1 MTRGAALLMLCAAP
15 WLHAWA
21 QAASAPLPDPPPA
34 IAATVPQLTP
44 RGAGSYR
51 WFGLH
56 VYDATLWTPAQAG
69 SLPDWSQPLALRLR
83 YARSLRGADI
93 ATRSV
98 DEIARLGLGTPAQQQ
113 DWLAR
118 MRALFPDVR
127 DGSTLSGVHLPGRGA
142 RFFHDDRLLGD
153 IADAEFSRAFFS
165 IWLHAE
171 TSAPALREALL
182 GRRP

>member
-1 MTRGAALLMLCAAP
+1 VTRSAALLTLCVAQ

-21 QAASAPLPDPPPA
+21 HAAPAALPDAPPA
-34 IAATVPQLTP
+34 IASTAPALTP

-56 VYDATLWTPAQAG
+56 VYDAVLWTPAQTTEQ
-69 SLPDWSQPLALRLR
+69 PDWSQPLALRLR
-83 YARSLRGADI
+83 YARTLRGTDI
-93 ATRSV
+93 AARSA
-98 DEIARLGLGTPAQQQ
+98 DEIARLGLGTPVQQQ

-127 DGSTLSGVHLPGRGA
+127 DGSTLAGVHLPGRGA
-142 RFFHDDRLLGD
+142 RFFHDDRLLGE

-165 IWLHAE
+165 IWLHAH

>member
-1 MTRGAALLMLCAAP
+1 MTRSAALLTLCAAQ

-21 QAASAPLPDPPPA
+21 HAAPAPLPDPPPA
-34 IAATVPQLTP
+34 IAATAPHLAP

-56 VYDATLWTPAQAG
+56 VYDATLWTPAQAK
-69 SLPDWSQPLALRLR
+69 SPPDWSQPLALRLR

-93 ATRSV
+93 ATRSA
-98 DEIARLGLGTPAQQQ
+98 DEIARLGLGTPAQRQ

-127 DGSTLSGVHLPGRGA
+127 DGSTLTGVHMPGLGA
-142 RFFHDDRLLGD
+142 RFFRDDLPLGE

-165 IWLHAE
+165 IWLHAD
-171 TSAPALREALL
+171 TSAPALREGLL
-182 GRRP
+182 GLRP

>member
-1 MTRGAALLMLCAAP
+1 MNRRGALLAVCAALC
-15 WLHAWA
+15 WGSWSL
-21 QAASAPLPDPPPA
+21 AATPLPDPPPA
-34 IAATVPQLTP
+34 ISATAPQLAP

-56 VYDATLWTPAQAG
+56 IYDAVLWTPAQAA

-83 YARSLRGADI
+83 YARTLRGADI
-93 ATRSV
+93 AGHSA
-98 DEIARLGLGTPAQQQ
+98 DEIARLGLGTPVQRQ

-127 DGSTLSGVHLPGRGA
+127 DGSTLAGVHLPGRGV
-142 RFFHDDRLLGD
+142 RFFHDDRPLGD

-165 IWLHAE
+165 IWLHAD
-171 TSAPALREALL
+171 TRAPALREALL
-182 GRRP
+182 GRQP

>member
-1 MTRGAALLMLCAAP
+1 MTRSAALLTLCSAQWLHSWAHAAP
-15 WLHAWA
+15 
-21 QAASAPLPDPPPA
+21 APLPDPPPA
-34 IAATVPQLTP
+34 IAATAPQLAQ

-56 VYDATLWTPAQAG
+56 VYDAVLWTPAQAK
-69 SLPDWSQPLALRLR
+69 SPPDWSQPLALRLR

-93 ATRSV
+93 ATRSA
-98 DEIARLGLGTPAQQQ
+98 DEIARLGLGTPAQRQ

-127 DGSTLSGVHLPGRGA
+127 DGSTLTGVHMPGLGA
-142 RFFHDDRLLGD
+142 RFFRDDLPLGE

-165 IWLHAE
+165 IWLHAD

-182 GRRP
+182 GGQP